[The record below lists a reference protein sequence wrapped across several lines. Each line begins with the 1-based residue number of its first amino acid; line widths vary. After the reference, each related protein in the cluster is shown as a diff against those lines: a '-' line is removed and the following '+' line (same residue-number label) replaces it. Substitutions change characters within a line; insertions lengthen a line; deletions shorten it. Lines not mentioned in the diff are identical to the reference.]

1 MSTFVLNHLK
11 PYDAL
16 TKFVETRP
24 LQGKTVLIT
33 GAGRGVGEHIA
44 RAMASA
50 GSSRIGIVGRDKTRI
65 EAARD
70 RFTAAFPSAKFE
82 AFSADITD
90 EDAFVAIFAAFGV
103 PGVLIN
109 NAGHFPD
116 TEPFIQQDLKSWWS
130 GFEINIL
137 GTANVTQ
144 KFLQALAASP
154 RAGGEAGERA
164 VVLNVSSMAAHMR
177 FPLVAWSGY
186 NGSKMG
192 QARIFESLRF
202 EHPDVRFVNIHP
214 GQIESDGFAASGAP
228 LPPGGMTDGGM
239 AGQFYAWAATKEAD
253 FLSGRFAW
261 AEWDIEELKA
271 KKGEILEKDLLL
283 MTGVFYGDKLILLS
297 LAKNPNKNVNS
308 GKKFVIDAER
318 ERIKERREAKQREE
332 GQGPQEV
339 EELPGAGPSK
349 LKKAAGRVTKRS
361 NPDGNRQTGRSQSG
375 MAWRQPSSF
384 LPPSLQHFPP

>member
-1 MSTFVLNHLK
+1 MSSFVPSHLK

-16 TKFVETRP
+16 TKFIGTRP
-24 LQGKTVLIT
+24 LEGKTALIT

-44 RAMASA
+44 RAIVSA
-50 GSSRIGIVGRDKTRI
+50 GASRVGIVGRDKTRI
-65 EAARD
+65 ETARD
-70 RFTAAFPSAKFE
+70 RFAAAFPTTEFE

-90 EDAFVAIFAAFGV
+90 EDAFVAIFATFGV
-103 PGVLIN
+103 PDILIN

-116 TEPFIQQDLKSWWS
+116 TAPFVKQDLKSWWS

-154 RAGGEAGERA
+154 RAGQTGEKA

-177 FPLVAWSGY
+177 FPLTAWSGY

-202 EHPDVRFVNIHP
+202 EHPDVRFINIHP
-214 GQIESDGFAASGAP
+214 GQIESDGFTASGAP
-228 LPPGGMTDGGM
+228 LPPDGMTDGGM

-271 KKGEILEKDLLL
+271 KKDEILEKDLLL
-283 MTGVFYGDKLILLS
+283 MTVDGF
-297 LAKNPNKNVNS
+297 
-308 GKKFVIDAER
+308 ER
-318 ERIKERREAKQREE
+318 
-332 GQGPQEV
+332 G
-339 EELPGAGPSK
+339 
-349 LKKAAGRVTKRS
+349 
-361 NPDGNRQTGRSQSG
+361 
-375 MAWRQPSSF
+375 F
-384 LPPSLQHFPP
+384 